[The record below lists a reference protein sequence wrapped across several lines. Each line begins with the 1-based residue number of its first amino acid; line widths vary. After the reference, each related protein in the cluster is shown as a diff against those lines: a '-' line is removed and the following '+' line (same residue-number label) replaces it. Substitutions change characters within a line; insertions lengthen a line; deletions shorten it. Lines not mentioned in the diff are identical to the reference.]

1 MTIQATQITRRHDL
15 DWLRVITIITVFFFH
30 TARFFDKGDWH
41 LKNPVRYQGFSDFTD
56 LLIVWIMP
64 IMFVI
69 SGAAIYYGFQKGK
82 VGKFLKDKVLRL
94 LVPVVVG
101 MFTHSV
107 LQIYFDALTHGRY
120 QGSFWGFIPHYFEG
134 LFPFGGNFSVTAVH
148 LWYLLVLFIFCLLFL
163 PIFIWWKGSGQKF
176 CQIVGNFL
184 AKPGALYLL
193 ALPTMI
199 LVTILDPSNIGMKET
214 GGWSV
219 IVYIFF
225 FLPGYIFVPN
235 ENVQIRL
242 MKQRWISILLALVF
256 SFAWLAQDDHPFG
269 STGYMIDAILISLAS
284 WSCIFA
290 LLGIVRRYLTYTN
303 PFLSYANEAVL
314 PFYILHQP
322 IILSVG
328 FFAAGW
334 VIPALGKYLIMLI
347 GAFALIML
355 IYEFLVRRFNI
366 MRFLFGMKPKVK
378 NLGR

>member
-1 MTIQATQITRRHDL
+1 MTTQISQVTRRYDL

-30 TARFFDKGDWH
+30 TARFFDTGGWH
-41 LKNPVRYQGFSDFTD
+41 LKNLVRYQGFQDFTD

-64 IMFVI
+64 MMFVI

-82 VGKFLKDKVLRL
+82 AGKFLKDKVLRL

-101 MFTHSV
+101 MFTHSI
-107 LQIYFDALTHGRY
+107 LQIYFDALTNNRFE
-120 QGSFWGFIPHYFEG
+120 GSFIAFIPHYFEG
-134 LFPFGGNFSVTAVH
+134 IFPFGGNFSVTSVH
-148 LWYLLVLFIFCLLFL
+148 LWYLEVLFIFCLLFL

-176 CQIVGNFL
+176 CQAVGNFL

-199 LVTILDPSNIGMKET
+199 LATILDPSNIGMKET

-225 FLPGYIFVPN
+225 FLPGYIFIPN
-235 ENVQIRL
+235 EAVQTRL
-242 MKQRWISILLALVF
+242 MKQRWISIVLALFF
-256 SFAWLAQDDHPFG
+256 SFAWLSQDDHAFG
-269 STGYMIDAILISLAS
+269 STGYMIDSILISLAA

-290 LLGIVRRYLTYTN
+290 LLGIVRRYLTFTN

-322 IILSVG
+322 VILSVG
-328 FFAAGW
+328 FFVAGW
-334 VIPALGKYLIMLI
+334 AIPAIGKYLIMLI
-347 GAFALIML
+347 CAFIVIMV
-355 IYEFLVRRFNI
+355 IYEFLVRRFNV
-366 MRFLFGMKPKVK
+366 MRFLFGMKPKSKSTVQ
-378 NLGR
+378 